1 MGAVVLESVVGV
13 FKAAAVGA
21 VSVVVPLPQAPSS
34 ASDSKPMLMAER
46 KLLVVIG
53 PTIVAPGISSKCVNK
68 LRNPQTEPSALTL
81 RL

>member
-13 FKAAAVGA
+13 LKAEVVGV
-21 VSVVVPLPQAPSS
+21 VSVGVPLPQAPSS
-34 ASDSKPMLMAER
+34 ASDSKPIPMPER

-53 PTIVAPGISSKCVNK
+53 PTIVAPGISSNCANK